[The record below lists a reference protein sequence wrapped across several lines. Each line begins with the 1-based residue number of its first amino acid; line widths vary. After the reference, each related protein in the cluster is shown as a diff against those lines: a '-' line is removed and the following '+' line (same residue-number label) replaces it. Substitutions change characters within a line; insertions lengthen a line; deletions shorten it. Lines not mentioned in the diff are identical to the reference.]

1 MKKIFILFA
10 AAVAALS
17 SCVEENALAPETKEG
32 NVTIKAVSADS
43 KTLLDGTD
51 VVWENT
57 DKIAVVLVDDQD
69 VTTKEFSVKGEV
81 NGANATF
88 TGTIEPELEYTSA
101 YAVYPAS
108 AVVDGVV
115 SHTLP
120 EVQTGVVTSGMNLS
134 SALLDAEQLQAG
146 EAVGTFHN
154 ALVLLQVVVPAGM
167 QEISLTSDE
176 YLVGPTDFYV
186 TNGVLS
192 RKTVLESATVTL
204 KTGSELTAGTH
215 SLLVYPVKGGLTINM
230 KGTDGTEFTKFVNT
244 PKFEASKY
252 YTLDFTK
259 VFNMQTTEV
268 MAASPAGEE
277 LVVPIVSVND
287 YEYSVSVEGNP
298 DWITYTLPTKGF
310 HGEEIVFNVK
320 KNDSGVERSADVT
333 ISWGDE
339 STRTFTITQKA
350 LFMDFVEDAEGNSI
364 QWEETFG
371 VYASESNAINGTNA
385 VKIHKN
391 IFTIELSDDFSKGT
405 YLVKNI
411 FKSDGYYD
419 NNGQPVSNKG
429 GVYYADFVDGTLII
443 KMKNAVKSYGN
454 MPDVNLNYDSVNKIF
469 TATSQSIKAD
479 QTYPMYKAYFIG
491 GYTAAIKV
499 EEPAGP
505 GADSGDAAKVLGNT
519 YEESYSLSGAYGNT
533 PGNLVFEESDDLSKG
548 NVIIRNI
555 FGCQATG
562 MYATVSGNTITTVE
576 SAYIEYLQGNAP
588 IGQLILTI
596 GDNGNITIA
605 NQPLYNTFYLENYV
619 ATKQGQDPEQPS
631 VTVDSIVG
639 DNWSQDWSACDGLY
653 KNNKVKLTR
662 IDDTHVSISQMFDYV
677 TIPSATFDPAA
688 MTLTVPAGWSHPH
701 GALGDGPEFVFS
713 VSDDFNTLTLSGKYS
728 FGGYMSVTDY
738 VLTR

>member
-1 MKKIFILFA
+1 MKKIFILLA

-57 DKIAVVLVDDQD
+57 DKIAVVLDDKD
-69 VTTKEFSVKGEV
+69 VTTVEFSVKGEA

-134 SALLDAEQLQAG
+134 SALLDAAQLQAG

-320 KNDSGVERSADVT
+320 KNDSGVERSANVT

-350 LFMDFVEDAEGNSI
+350 LFMDFVEDAEGNPI

-371 VYASESNAINGTNA
+371 VYANESDATPVNTY
-385 VKIHKN
+385 KN

-405 YLVKNI
+405 YKV
-411 FKSDGYYD
+411 
-419 NNGQPVSNKG
+419 NNMFVYNNTYSGNVG
-429 GVYYADFVDGTLII
+429 GTYYANYVDGVFTVI
-443 KMKNAVKSYGN
+443 KNDSGYPFENNTVA
-454 MPDVNLNYDSVNKIF
+454 LTYDETEKTF
-469 TATSQSIKAD
+469 TASSPIQFGYKFDAKYLTNGGFIK
-479 QTYPMYKAYFIG
+479 
-491 GYTAAIKV
+491 GYTAAVKV
-499 EEPAGP
+499 EEEPKPEQPSEDPIAGTWTLTA
-505 GADSGDAAKVLGNT
+505 GEMGTGSGFGQTDISLAGKAMVISGSAGSYTIETIGDEN
-519 YEESYSLSGAYGNT
+519 YSLSVQ
-533 PGNLVFEESDDLSKG
+533 LVG
-548 NVIIRNI
+548 NVLSGSKNGSNFVLEYDSQANTLTQSGEFISWAAPAVKNI
-555 FGCQATG
+555 
-562 MYATVSGNTITTVE
+562 
-576 SAYIEYLQGNAP
+576 
-588 IGQLILTI
+588 
-596 GDNGNITIA
+596 
-605 NQPLYNTFYLENYV
+605 V
-619 ATKQGQDPEQPS
+619 ATKQGGAIVVDPEGTYDATWVCYGGNSSSTTKFGDITEVVTITKKDDSENEYNITNMFTASNMGVPS
-631 VTVDSIVG
+631 TSYTATFSESILTVHLTTGDIDLNVT
-639 DNWSQDWSACDGLY
+639 ADGLSY
-653 KNNKVKLTR
+653 IHSSDSDFPKVHEWNYYTNK
-662 IDDTHVSISQMFDYV
+662 YV
-677 TIPSATFDPAA
+677 AI
-688 MTLTVPAGWSHPH
+688 
-701 GALGDGPEFVFS
+701 
-713 VSDDFNTLTLSGKYS
+713 K
-728 FGGYMSVTDY
+728 
-738 VLTR
+738 R

>member
-1 MKKIFILFA
+1 MKKIFILLA

-57 DKIAVVLVDDQD
+57 DKIAVVLDDKD
-69 VTTKEFSVKGEV
+69 VTTVEFSVKGEA

-154 ALVLLQVVVPAGM
+154 ALVLLQVVVPAGI

-192 RKTVLESATVTL
+192 RKTVESATVTL

-215 SLLVYPVKGGLTINM
+215 SLLVYPVKGGLTIYM
-230 KGTDGTEFTKFVNT
+230 KGTDGTEYTKAVDT
-244 PKFEASKY
+244 PNFEASKY

-259 VFNMQTTEV
+259 IFNMQTTEV

-287 YEYSVSVEGNP
+287 YEYSVSVEGYP

-320 KNDSGVERSADVT
+320 KNDSGVERSANVT

-339 STRTFTITQKA
+339 STRTFTITQKP
-350 LFMDFVEDAEGNSI
+350 LFMDFVEDAEGNPI
-364 QWEETFG
+364 QWEETFS
-371 VYASESNAINGTNA
+371 VYASENDAFIKTYTN
-385 VKIHKN
+385 V
-391 IFTIELSDDFSKGT
+391 FTIDTSDDFSKGA
-405 YLVKNI
+405 YKVSNI
-411 FKSDGYYD
+411 FKLDLYFGDGYQQIYD
-419 NNGQPVSNKG
+419 KG
-429 GVYYADFVDGTLII
+429 GVYYADYIDGNLII
-443 KMKNAVKSYGN
+443 KMKGAIKSYN
-454 MPDVNLNYDSVNKIF
+454 FLSDVVLAYDSINKTFSASSLAFGQTQGSSIANVAGYIGNY
-469 TATSQSIKAD
+469 TATV
-479 QTYPMYKAYFIG
+479 
-491 GYTAAIKV
+491 KV
-499 EEPAGP
+499 EEEPEIPEVDSDPIAGTWNVTCNFLK
-505 GADSGDAAKVLGNT
+505 GGYSGSCTEQTGTMHISKSGEVYTIDQFMGMDVAWTLTQSNNTFTYTHEYGLVLTLVYDDAAGTLK
-519 YEESYSLSGAYGNT
+519 SGAT
-533 PGNLVFEESDDLSKG
+533 D
-548 NVIIRNI
+548 
-555 FGCQATG
+555 FGDY
-562 MYATVSGNTITTVE
+562 MSFKVNSIN
-576 SAYIEYLQGNAP
+576 
-588 IGQLILTI
+588 
-596 GDNGNITIA
+596 
-605 NQPLYNTFYLENYV
+605 
-619 ATKQGQDPEQPS
+619 ATK
-631 VTVDSIVG
+631 
-639 DNWSQDWSACDGLY
+639 
-653 KNNKVKLTR
+653 
-662 IDDTHVSISQMFDYV
+662 
-677 TIPSATFDPAA
+677 
-688 MTLTVPAGWSHPH
+688 
-701 GALGDGPEFVFS
+701 
-713 VSDDFNTLTLSGKYS
+713 
-728 FGGYMSVTDY
+728 
-738 VLTR
+738 

>member
-1 MKKIFILFA
+1 MKKIFILLA

-57 DKIAVVLVDDQD
+57 DKIAVVLDDKD
-69 VTTKEFSVKGEV
+69 VTTVEFSVKGEA

-167 QEISLTSDE
+167 QEISLTSDD

-186 TNGVLS
+186 LNGVLS
-192 RKTVLESATVTL
+192 RKTVLKSATVTL
-204 KTGSELTAGTH
+204 KTGSELAQGTH
-215 SLLVYPVKGGLTINM
+215 SLLVYPVKGGLTIYM
-230 KGTDGTEFTKFVNT
+230 KGTDGTEYTKAVST
-244 PKFEASKY
+244 PKFEASMY

-259 VFNMQTTEV
+259 IFNMQTTEV

-310 HGEEIVFNVK
+310 HGEEILFNVK
-320 KNDSGVERSADVT
+320 KNDSGVERYADVT

-339 STRTFTITQKA
+339 STRTFKITQKA
-350 LFMDFVEDAEGNSI
+350 LFMDFVEDAEGNPI

-371 VYASESNAINGTNA
+371 LYADAELKTQLTTFTN
-385 VKIHKN
+385 V
-391 IFTIELSDDFSKGT
+391 FTIALSDDFSKGT
-405 YLVKNI
+405 YKISNM
-411 FKSDGYYD
+411 FKVDSYW
-419 NNGQPVSNKG
+419 NNGQQVTNKG
-429 GVYYADFVDGTLII
+429 GEYYA
-443 KMKNAVKSYGN
+443 
-454 MPDVNLNYDSVNKIF
+454 NYDAENGELTVLKENSASGYTFTGNVVLAYDAVNKTFSAEKIQ
-469 TATSQSIKAD
+469 ATLLYGSSYYDSGA
-479 QTYPMYKAYFIG
+479 TRYLGNY
-491 GYTAAIKV
+491 AAAVKV
-499 EEPAGP
+499 EEPADGFDISGLCGTYNESVKDPYSYANTTETLVISASDNPSYDLKMLFFYTP
-505 GADSGDAAKVLGNT
+505 GEYG
-519 YEESYSLSGAYGNT
+519 SYDTAYGTVSADGKTITVIFPSGSSNYF
-533 PGNLVFEESDDLSKG
+533 GEVSDFNLTVEG
-548 NVIIRNI
+548 NVIS
-555 FGCQATG
+555 GQYAGTYAYSATKLVDLSG
-562 MYATVSGNTITTVE
+562 TYSGSGNFGL
-576 SAYIEYLQGNAP
+576 SAQFASSNFSETFAIQKNNDSKGDYVISGLFCVYGSEGVTSTYYANYSDG
-588 IGQLILTI
+588 ILTI
-596 GDNGNITIA
+596 LAA
-605 NQPLYNTFYLENYV
+605 NSSNHQYV
-619 ATKQGQDPEQPS
+619 DGGLSSDVTMTYSDGSLVLNEAAMLSPYCVVASYSATKE
-631 VTVDSIVG
+631 
-639 DNWSQDWSACDGLY
+639 
-653 KNNKVKLTR
+653 
-662 IDDTHVSISQMFDYV
+662 
-677 TIPSATFDPAA
+677 
-688 MTLTVPAGWSHPH
+688 
-701 GALGDGPEFVFS
+701 
-713 VSDDFNTLTLSGKYS
+713 
-728 FGGYMSVTDY
+728 
-738 VLTR
+738 